1 MAIDCH
7 QLRIFRKTL
16 KSGCQRKPG
25 KMLKMSTE
33 GGELVHTNIVERLGG
48 VMNKYTKHKSFT
60 ALVLEI
66 RASLYLTYS
75 GAIFTSKF
83 CQFSET
89 HRILKIG
96 RPMFILFIRHNTTQD
111 YFLKP

>member
-1 MAIDCH
+1 MLWPKKDSYEEFDNEKKF
-7 QLRIFRKTL
+7 LR
-16 KSGCQRKPG
+16 PG
-25 KMLKMSTE
+25 QNVKNINGRGST
-33 GGELVHTNIVERLGG
+33 ELVHTNIVERLGG

-66 RASLYLTYS
+66 RASLYLTDS

-96 RPMFILFIRHNTTQD
+96 RPMFIFFIRHNTTQD

>member
-1 MAIDCH
+1 MVV
-7 QLRIFRKTL
+7 RENGR
-16 KSGCQRKPG
+16 G
-25 KMLKMSTE
+25 ST
-33 GGELVHTNIVERLGG
+33 ELVHTNIVERLGA
-48 VMNKYTKHKSFT
+48 VMNKYNKHKSFT

-66 RASLYLTYS
+66 RASLFLTDS

-96 RPMFILFIRHNTTQD
+96 RSIG
-111 YFLKP
+111 

>member
-1 MAIDCH
+1 MSTVSKAAKEW
-7 QLRIFRKTL
+7 LSE
-16 KSGCQRKPG
+16 KSGQNVKNVNGRG
-25 KMLKMSTE
+25 ST
-33 GGELVHTNIVERLGG
+33 ELVHTNIVERLGG

-66 RASLYLTYS
+66 RASLYLTDS

-96 RPMFILFIRHNTTQD
+96 RPMFIFFIRYNTTQD

>member
-1 MAIDCH
+1 MSTVSKAAKEW
-7 QLRIFRKTL
+7 LSE
-16 KSGCQRKPG
+16 KSGQNVKNVNGRG
-25 KMLKMSTE
+25 ST
-33 GGELVHTNIVERLGG
+33 ELVHTNIVERLGG
-48 VMNKYTKHKSFT
+48 VMNKYTKHKYFT

-66 RASLYLTYS
+66 RASLYLTDS

-89 HRILKIG
+89 HRILKLG
-96 RPMFILFIRHNTTQD
+96 RPMFIFFIRHNTTQD